1 MAIAF
6 DAATDLGS
14 TLSGDTLTTAHT
26 CTGTD
31 RILFVGTVGKAG
43 TDTISGVTYNGVA
56 MTKIATAQVA
66 TRRYSTLWYLI
77 NPASGSNNVVIS
89 SSETNVIEGL
99 AASYTGA
106 KQSGQPDAQNTNTAV
121 SSSSIAVSVTSVAD
135 NCWHMMFVG
144 NTSGGSTS
152 SAGSGTTQR
161 VTGST
166 FFVGNAMLDSNGPK
180 TPAGSYTLNNNQ
192 TDGTSELAAVAVSF
206 APAGGAPAS
215 SVSNL
220 ALLGVG

>member
-31 RILFVGTVGKAG
+31 RILFVGTVGKVNQ
-43 TDTISGVTYNGVA
+43 DTISGVTYNGVA
-56 MTKIATAQVA
+56 MTKITTAQYA
-66 TRRYSTLWYLI
+66 ARRYSTLWYLI
-77 NPASGSNNVVIS
+77 NPASGSNNVVIT
-89 SSETNVIEGL
+89 SSETNVIQGL

-106 KQSGQPDAQNTNTAV
+106 KQSGQPDAQNTGTALA
-121 SSSSIAVSVTSVAD
+121 SSIAVAVTSVAD
-135 NCWHMMFVG
+135 NCWHIMYVG
-144 NTSGGSTS
+144 NASGGSVS

-161 VTGST
+161 VVGTT
-166 FFVGNAMLDSNGPK
+166 FFPGNAILDSNSAK

-192 TDGTSELAAVAVSF
+192 TDSGSELAAVAVSF
-206 APAGGAPAS
+206 APAGGAPAA